1 MVKNLPASAEDAG
14 DTDSIPGSERSPGVG
29 CVSLADSMDRGAWW
43 ATQQSMALQS
53 VGDRQT
59 DTHTYTHTHTHT
71 REVAKRW
78 EGGHTCMG
86 VVGSLSD

>member
-59 DTHTYTHTHTHT
+59 DTHTPVKLQRVGKGDTHAW
-71 REVAKRW
+71 VW
-78 EGGHTCMG
+78 
-86 VVGSLSD
+86 

>member
-71 REVAKRW
+71 
-78 EGGHTCMG
+78 HP
-86 VVGSLSD
+86 